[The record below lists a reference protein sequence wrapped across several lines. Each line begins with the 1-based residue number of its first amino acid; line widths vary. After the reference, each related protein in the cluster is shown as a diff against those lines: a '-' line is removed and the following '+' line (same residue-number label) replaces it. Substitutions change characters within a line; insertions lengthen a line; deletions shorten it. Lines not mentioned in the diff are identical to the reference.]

1 MKLHVFV
8 FDKTFKTIQSR
19 GGSINLALLYSHTAT
34 SIVQLCFVCGRDEV
48 MLVGS
53 NAQVRIF
60 SFVTQQIR

>member
-19 GGSINLALLYSHTAT
+19 GSSVNLALWYGHTAT

-48 MLVGS
+48 VLVDS
-53 NAQVRIF
+53 NAQVKIF
-60 SFVTQQIR
+60 SFVTQQIG